1 MEKNNLKKS
10 LRQIGQLSKSRNK
23 KPKIIIIGTG
33 NGNDLK
39 SLTLESYW
47 KIMKAKE
54 IYCRIDFEPI
64 IQKLK
69 EKKKEVI
76 SLTSFYKRY
85 GSFDKTYKNMARFLI
100 KEAREKGEI
109 LYLVPGHPFVC
120 EYPTEL
126 VIKMAEQSGIG
137 IQVLSNLSFL
147 DSLFVDARFEPGLGM
162 QFTAASELF
171 KEKIYKS
178 FSPDLVNV
186 IACLSN
192 KLQPGRKMTV
202 YDKFIEFLRN
212 KFYHDQK
219 ISIVYQD
226 PYSFRQEVIL
236 TKVGEIKKYKQVLTT
251 CRATCVIFPKK
262 RP

>member
-1 MEKNNLKKS
+1 M
-10 LRQIGQLSKSRNK
+10 R
-23 KPKIIIIGTG
+23 
-33 NGNDLK
+33 
-39 SLTLESYW
+39 
-47 KIMKAKE
+47 AKE

-69 EKKKEVI
+69 EKGKKVI
-76 SLTSFYKRY
+76 SLTSFYRRY

-100 KEAREKGEI
+100 KEARGKGKI

-126 VIKMAEQSGIG
+126 VIKMAEQSKIEVQ
-137 IQVLSNLSFL
+137 ILPNLSFL

-171 KEKIYKS
+171 KKKVYESI
-178 FSPDLVNV
+178 SPDLISV

-202 YDKFIEFLRN
+202 YDKFIEFLSN
-212 KFYHDQK
+212 KFCQDQK

-226 PYSFRQEVIL
+226 PCSLKQEVIL
-236 TKVGEIKKYKQVLTT
+236 TKIGKIQKYKQVLTT
-251 CRATCVIFPKK
+251 YRATCVIFPRK

>member
-1 MEKNNLKKS
+1 M
-10 LRQIGQLSKSRNK
+10 R
-23 KPKIIIIGTG
+23 
-33 NGNDLK
+33 
-39 SLTLESYW
+39 
-47 KIMKAKE
+47 AKE

-69 EKKKEVI
+69 EKGKKVI

-85 GSFDKTYKNMARFLI
+85 GSFDKTYKKMARFLI
-100 KEAREKGEI
+100 KEAREKGKI

-126 VIKMAEQSGIG
+126 VIKMAEKSGIE
-137 IQVLSNLSFL
+137 IQILSNFSFL
-147 DSLFVDARFEPGLGM
+147 DSLFIDARFEPGLGM
-162 QFTAASELF
+162 QFAAASELF
-171 KEKIYKS
+171 KRKIYES

-202 YDKFIEFLRN
+202 YDKFIKFLSN
-212 KFYHDQK
+212 KFCQDQK

-226 PYSFRQEVIL
+226 PCSLRQEVIL
-236 TKVGEIKKYKQVLTT
+236 TKVGGIQKYKQVLTT
-251 CRATCVIFPKK
+251 CRATCVIFPQK